1 MLNMASDNEK
11 SPHILNASSNLL
23 GLCFVVLTSL
33 KLFKISGSTVI
44 DEITTIAIVLFMV
57 SCILS
62 FLSIRGS
69 MKTSS
74 KYENIADYLFLG
86 GLVLLF
92 ATTILFAFNVIA

>member
-1 MLNMASDNEK
+1 MSEEKNK

-33 KLFKISGSTVI
+33 KLLNISGKTII
-44 DEITTIAIVLFMV
+44 DELTTVAIIMFMA

-69 MKTSS
+69 IKKSGRL
-74 KYENIADYLFLG
+74 ENIADFFFLA
-86 GLVLLF
+86 GLSLLF
-92 ATTILFAFNVIA
+92 ITTLLFSFNIIT